1 MKLWNDSFIR
11 QYFLQWNCLFELS
24 DIFESMP
31 IYEGEEIVNSGLV
44 ETRKHLIRFIR
55 V

>member
-11 QYFLQWNCLFELS
+11 QYFLQFRCNCLFELS

-31 IYEGEEIVNSGLV
+31 IYEREEIVNFRLV
-44 ETRKHLIRFIR
+44 S
-55 V
+55 